1 MPQFPTRCRF
11 RAESAKLGSIS
22 QNRSNERANS
32 IQHVSQIILFLFR
45 FRSRDS
51 SSVNGI
57 TQWKMKSQ
65 VQTTHHPPRMRL
77 RYQGISSG
85 TLPDQMIGYSAN
97 DR

>member
-11 RAESAKLGSIS
+11 RAESAKFGSIN
-22 QNRSNERANS
+22 QNKSNARAKS
-32 IQHVSQIILFLFR
+32 IQQVSQIILFLFR

-57 TQWKMKSQ
+57 TQWKMKSIE
-65 VQTTHHPPRMRL
+65 QTTHHPPRMRF

-85 TLPDQMIGYSAN
+85 TLPDQMIRYSAN
-97 DR
+97 ER